1 MLIMPD
7 TIEKVKFLIQNIEKR
22 PNPFLGDSIVHPH
35 QSEKIKSSDYEFR
48 KVPHELINYYN
59 SWIHLS
65 YLGCAIRQYPH
76 LLKVFDYIK
85 YRTLTMGRE
94 GFSFTVSS
102 ILEDS
107 DYYHAFTGDRE
118 VLYKY
123 LNILQ
128 ELGIIFIDKRL
139 YRNYVWL
146 NFDIMGRY
154 PVKIITNPKVIES
167 FDTHEL
173 EAHERLKFT
182 TSENYINSY
191 KKKYKIYD
199 LALLDDKARLE
210 FLWLKMIGYEN
221 TYSMLPKDIR
231 EKYLSSI
238 DIYKKTGLKKKAI
251 EFAIENLNVEN
262 DDYFNNFRLI
272 EYTFKHG
279 GYVMIDGKKEKN
291 LKMFTIENITI
302 NSDGSITDSTPKK
315 TLTKE
320 KLVKKIKEVEKPAHK
335 KAVASVD
342 WDTED
347 LTRLDLEAID
357 KKFAHKK
364 SLINYFDD
372 LFVKG
377 LNESN
382 RSKSLN
388 IKYEKTIKS
397 NKFKESQDNKFTY
410 LNIINGIY
418 KNLYKRMLNKN
429 FDDKKIKSFVF
440 WIGKNYF
447 NVINSLSWYK
457 DKDKVVPSLMIF
469 SSSEKTSL
477 ADSFF
482 TYYERYLVKKF
493 NKELS
498 NNSSKLTNKEETG
511 MINNDKFSLTKELR
525 EKLEYEIRE
534 RYKDEIIKE
543 VSIEM
548 AAKMKS
554 QIELF
559 NKKLKLYSDK
569 LKSLNV
575 DPIDLI

>member
-22 PNPFLGDSIVHPH
+22 PNPFLGDTIVHPH
-35 QSEKIKSSDYEFR
+35 QSEKIKNSDYEFR

-94 GFSFTVSS
+94 GFSFTISS

-146 NFDIMGRY
+146 NFDVIGRY

-173 EAHERLKFT
+173 EAHERLKFIT
-182 TSENYINSY
+182 NENYINSY

-221 TYSMLPKDIR
+221 TYTMLPKDIR
-231 EKYLSSI
+231 EKYLSLI
-238 DIYKKTGLKKKAI
+238 DLSKKTGLKKKAL
-251 EFAIENLNVEN
+251 EYAIENLNSEN
-262 DDYFNNFRLI
+262 DSYFNNFRLI
-272 EYTFKHG
+272 DYTFKYG
-279 GYVMIDGKKEKN
+279 GYVMIDDKKEKN
-291 LKMFTIENITI
+291 LKMFNVENITI
-302 NSDGSITDSTPKK
+302 NADGTINDSTPKK
-315 TLTKE
+315 VLTKE
-320 KLVKKIKEVEKPAHK
+320 KLVKKIKTVEKPAHK
-335 KAVASVD
+335 KAADSVD
-342 WDTED
+342 WDNED
-347 LTRLDLEAID
+347 LTNLDLESID

-364 SLINYFDD
+364 SLVNYFDT

-382 RSKSLN
+382 RAKSLN
-388 IKYEKTIKS
+388 TKYERTINA
-397 NKFKESQDNKFTY
+397 NKYKGSEDNKFAY

-418 KNLYKRMLNKN
+418 KNLYKRMINKG
-429 FDDKKIKSFVF
+429 FDDKKIKSFIF

-493 NKELS
+493 NNELTK
-498 NNSSKLTNKEETG
+498 NNSKLTNKEETV
-511 MINNDKFSLTKELR
+511 IISNDKFSISKELR
-525 EKLEYEIRE
+525 EQLEYEIRE
-534 RYKDEIIKE
+534 KYKAEITKE
-543 VSIEM
+543 VETEIK
-548 AAKMKS
+548 AKTKS
-554 QIELF
+554 QIESF
-559 NKKLKLYSDK
+559 DKKLKIYSDK
-569 LKSLNV
+569 LKSLNI
-575 DPIDLI
+575 DPLDLI

>member
-1 MLIMPD
+1 MPD
-7 TIEKVKFLIQNIEKR
+7 TVDKVKFLIQNIEKKV
-22 PNPFLGDSIVHPH
+22 NPFLGDTIVHPH
-35 QSEKIKSSDYEFR
+35 QSEKIKNSDYEFR

-65 YLGCAIRQYPH
+65 YLGSAIRQYPH

-94 GFSFTVSS
+94 GFSFTISS

-107 DYYHAFTGDRE
+107 EYYHAFTGDRE

-146 NFDIMGRY
+146 NFDVIGRY
-154 PVKIITNPKVIES
+154 PVKIITNQKVIDS

-173 EAHERLKFT
+173 EAHERLKFI
-182 TSENYINSY
+182 TSEDYINAY
-191 KKKYKIYD
+191 KKKYHIYD
-199 LALLDDKARLE
+199 LNLLDDKARLE

-238 DIYKKTGLKKKAI
+238 DLSKKTGLKKKAL
-251 EFAIENLNVEN
+251 EYAIKNLNSETDN
-262 DDYFNNFRLI
+262 YFNNFRLI
-272 EYTFKHG
+272 DYTFKHG

-291 LKMFTIENITI
+291 LKMFNVENITI
-302 NSDGSITDSTPKK
+302 NEDGTINDSTPKK
-315 TLTKE
+315 VLTKE
-320 KLVKKIKEVEKPAHK
+320 KLVKKIKAVEKPAHK
-335 KAVASVD
+335 KAANSVD
-342 WDTED
+342 WDSED
-347 LTRLDLEAID
+347 LTSLDLESID

-382 RSKSLN
+382 RAKSLN
-388 IKYEKTIKS
+388 TKYERTINA
-397 NKFKESQDNKFTY
+397 NKYKGSEDNKFAY
-410 LNIINGIY
+410 LGIINGIY
-418 KNLYKRMLNKN
+418 KNLYKRMINKG
-429 FDDKKIKSFVF
+429 FDDKKIKSFIF

-469 SSSEKTSL
+469 SSSEKTGL

-482 TYYERYLVKKF
+482 AFYERYLVKKF
-493 NKELS
+493 NNELS
-498 NNSSKLTNKEETG
+498 KNNSKLTNKEETV
-511 MINNDKFSLTKELR
+511 IISNDKFSVSKELR
-525 EKLEYEIRE
+525 EQLEYEIRE
-534 RYKDEIIKE
+534 KYKAEITKE
-543 VSIEM
+543 VETEIK
-548 AAKMKS
+548 AKMKS
-554 QIELF
+554 QIESF
-559 NKKLKLYSDK
+559 NKKLKIYSDK
-569 LKSLNV
+569 LESLNI
-575 DPIDLI
+575 DPLDLI